1 MPRYRLTIEYDGT
14 GYSGWQTQKNARSVQ
29 GTLIRA
35 AEQLFGG
42 AVDVQGAGRTDAG
55 VHALAQVAHLEAA
68 ETLAPRKILQ
78 GLNDRLPSNI
88 NVLGVEKAEARFHAR
103 HHALARTY
111 LYLVSTRRTAFGKR
125 YVWWVR
131 DALNVEKMRA
141 ACRLF
146 EGFHDFASFADR
158 RLDREASTRVKID
171 RMEVIPSGSLIILR
185 VTGSHFLWK
194 MVRRIAGVLVE
205 AGSGGLAPADVG
217 TMLRQFSNAPAKL
230 TAPPSGLF
238 LAQVLYEGDREDL
251 RLPFLLAGDRDGGIG
266 MTGLSSPGARLERR
280 VVRKSLPERRQH
292 RKG

>member
-42 AVDVQGAGRTDAG
+42 AVEIQGAGRTDAG
-55 VHALAQVAHLEAA
+55 VHALAQAAHMEVPG
-68 ETLAPRKILQ
+68 TLAPRKILE
-78 GLNDRLPSNI
+78 GLNDRLPANI
-88 NVLGVEKAEARFHAR
+88 NVLSVEKAAARFHAR

-111 LYLVSTRRTAFGKR
+111 LYMVSTCRTAFGKR

-131 DALNVEKMRA
+131 DPLNPERMQA
-141 ACRLF
+141 ACRLL

-171 RMEVIPSGSLIILR
+171 RAEIIPAGSLIIVRL
-185 VTGSHFLWK
+185 TGSHFLWK

-205 AGSGGLAPADVG
+205 VGRGRLASADVEK
-217 TMLRQFSNAPAKL
+217 MLRQFSDVPAKL

-238 LAQVLYEGDREDL
+238 LAQVLYEGDREEV
-251 RLPFLLAGDRDGGIG
+251 RLPFFLNPFHDGGREEERF
-266 MTGLSSPGARLERR
+266 SRSPAGRDRRAGKAPPRLREDG
-280 VVRKSLPERRQH
+280 P
-292 RKG
+292 